1 MTNIIELLPK
11 SKEKYTIGVGPKTID
26 NIKIVK
32 DNKSIITGN
41 VSK

>member
-26 NIKIVK
+26 N
-32 DNKSIITGN
+32 KSIITGN